1 MNLKNLSKLVLFSG
15 ASLFPLF
22 YFQNYS
28 LAGIDKTAFCNNYAE
43 IWSYP
48 TSSSFNY
55 SFNECMKNYRQLKNQ
70 SKKDEKS
77 WQEYLKDL
85 DRKNKE
91 RTKEA
96 EREKKYLEENMENL
110 FR

>member
-1 MNLKNLSKLVLFSG
+1 
-15 ASLFPLF
+15 
-22 YFQNYS
+22 
-28 LAGIDKTAFCNNYAE
+28 
-43 IWSYP
+43 
-48 TSSSFNY
+48 
-55 SFNECMKNYRQLKNQ
+55 MKNYRQLKNQ

-96 EREKKYLEENMENL
+96 EREKKYLEENMEDL

>member
-1 MNLKNLSKLVLFSG
+1 MSKLVLFCGSCFF
-15 ASLFPLF
+15 SLI

-28 LAGIDKTAFCNNYAE
+28 LAGIDKTTFCNNYAE
-43 IWSYP
+43 LWSYP

-55 SFNECMKNYRQLKNQ
+55 NFNECMKNYRKLKNQ

-85 DRKNKE
+85 ERKNKE
-91 RTKEA
+91 RTQNA
-96 EREKKYLEENMENL
+96 ERRKKYLEENMEKL

>member
-1 MNLKNLSKLVLFSG
+1 MPKLGFFSG
-15 ASLFPLF
+15 VSLLPLF
-22 YFQNYS
+22 FFQNYS
-28 LAGIDKTAFCNNYAE
+28 LANIDKTTFCNNYAE

-55 SFNECMKNYRQLKNQ
+55 NFNNCIKNYRKLKRQ

-77 WQEYLKDL
+77 WQDHLKKL
-85 DRKNKE
+85 DQKNKD
-91 RTKEA
+91 RTKNA